1 MKLNERKIVNYLKD
15 NVGEYISTRELVNE
29 TGAFEGVPT
38 EKEWM
43 EIHDEVM
50 TIAEE
55 NGFAFDFSEWYGQ
68 IVGLPYNLDGIIE
81 RTSGI
86 PDGAVLSTHYEDME
100 EDLIYRDTTKGY
112 YFPRKEIISVYD
124 REKDNLV
131 FEIGMDYPEDTFN
144 PEKETFTLS
153 RRTLNSIKK
162 NILRSGVLDI
172 TSFEKAEYTVQDG
185 ENNSFYF
192 CADGQKKLIECD
204 NFYMLY
210 GNCTKDSNAWKVM
223 KLVDRIEDILDKE
236 KGNSK

>member
-1 MKLNERKIVNYLKD
+1 MKLNEEKIVNFLKE
-15 NVGEYISTRELVNE
+15 NVGEYISTRELVIE
-29 TGAFEGVPT
+29 TGACEGVPT
-38 EKEWM
+38 DEEWM
-43 EIHDEVM
+43 EIHDKIMRV
-50 TIAEE
+50 AGE

-81 RTSGI
+81 RQNCV
-86 PDGAVLSTHYEDME
+86 PEGATVSRCYDDLE

-112 YFPRKEIISVYD
+112 YFPSKQIISVYD
-124 REKDNLV
+124 KEKDNLV
-131 FEIGMDYPEDTFN
+131 IEIGMDYPGNTFK
-144 PEKETFTLS
+144 PEKETYTLS

-162 NILRSGVLDI
+162 NILNSGVLDI
-172 TSFEKAEYTVQDG
+172 TSFEKVEYAVQDG

-210 GNCTKDSNAWKVM
+210 GDYTKESNAGKVK
-223 KLVDRIEDILDKE
+223 KLVDKIEDILDRE